1 MLGRILN
8 LSIFAVLIGAVA
20 CSKDSNFTG
29 ITEEGNSVA
38 YDLWNG
44 ESGMARVNINGNS
57 GYWFSVNDE
66 DEESTSLIKFPTIEG
81 DSLTSDNI
89 ESLVS
94 HCGGLCGTVE
104 LGDEAV
110 PSAGVGIALTEKD
123 TTVDISKWDGICVSY
138 ESELSMEG
146 VIGYK
151 ESAGSSNE
159 MPSVNFD
166 KTEKGAVAARCAKW
180 ADFKRT
186 FSDSNTG
193 FEASKNA
200 KSIIF
205 KFVGEAKQ
213 KGYFNI
219 KGVSSYK
226 HGVANLDSVEAV
238 EPAKDEACLW
248 NGTSSVPSNFAWK
261 GSPRIK
267 GGLWYSY
274 NDRNDGGASL
284 LYWSAEAPS
293 YKNSIEW
300 LTDDELF
307 EGGLSARVSLD
318 MGSASRAYAGI
329 GIKMAVKDDNGDTV
343 VTATDISDWGGICV
357 YYMAERNMRIVLA
370 ADSLEAENVL
380 EATTVPT
387 EKCFTWNDFSD
398 SGLEKNATDVK
409 FEVSSDENLYNQ
421 IKINIIAVGK
431 YLVDGSCTVNTS
443 KLSSF

>member
-193 FEASKNA
+193 IEASKNA

-219 KGVSSYK
+219 KGVSSR
-226 HGVANLDSVEAV
+226 E
-238 EPAKDEACLW
+238 
-248 NGTSSVPSNFAWK
+248 
-261 GSPRIK
+261 
-267 GGLWYSY
+267 
-274 NDRNDGGASL
+274 L
-284 LYWSAEAPS
+284 L
-293 YKNSIEW
+293 
-300 LTDDELF
+300 
-307 EGGLSARVSLD
+307 
-318 MGSASRAYAGI
+318 
-329 GIKMAVKDDNGDTV
+329 
-343 VTATDISDWGGICV
+343 
-357 YYMAERNMRIVLA
+357 
-370 ADSLEAENVL
+370 
-380 EATTVPT
+380 
-387 EKCFTWNDFSD
+387 
-398 SGLEKNATDVK
+398 
-409 FEVSSDENLYNQ
+409 
-421 IKINIIAVGK
+421 
-431 YLVDGSCTVNTS
+431 
-443 KLSSF
+443 